1 MFNDLFRKKDIHEAV
16 KDVDTKSQGPKL
28 ERVFSVRDLT
38 FFGLAAI
45 VGAGIFSTIGKAT
58 FSGGPAVSLLF
69 VFVAIACGFTAL
81 SYAQFASTVPVSG
94 SAYTYAYVTFGE
106 LFAWIIGWALVL
118 EYAVSN
124 IVVAIS
130 WSEYFVTM
138 LENVFRIHWPRW
150 LAIDATT
157 ASKAFNEVAAATMA
171 GTLSEVP
178 THHIMLAE
186 VYEKAPMLGGFKVLL
201 NVPAVLITFLIT
213 WLIYVG
219 IKESRNVSNIL
230 VYIKVGIV
238 LLVIFAGIFYVD
250 TANWKP
256 FAPNGAK
263 GVMLSVAAVFFSF
276 IGFDAIS
283 TTAEETRNP
292 QKDMPKAMIYALII
306 TVILYVGITLVLTGM
321 VNHKEL
327 GVNDP
332 LAYVFKKV
340 NLPWMAGVVSVSA
353 VVAISSAL
361 LAFQVAQPRIWMV
374 MSRDGLLPKAFGK
387 IHKKYRTPGFATLV
401 TGFLVGIPALFLNME
416 FVIDL
421 TAVGTLFA
429 FIMVCGGILYM
440 DHTGLSESAK
450 FRVPY
455 INGKYLIVPL
465 FILAVWIVY
474 TAFGAEYVNPIK
486 HPLYG
491 VVWIVWLTLGILA
504 FKFNFSLLPV
514 IGILVNL
521 YLMAELGVSNWTM
534 FLIWLVIGLFI
545 YFGYGFRHSAL
556 RKREAASGS

>member
-1 MFNDLFRKKDIHEAV
+1 MANGLFQRKNIDQAV
-16 KDVDTKSQGPKL
+16 KDASDEGHGPSL
-28 ERVFSVRDLT
+28 ERVLSVKDLT

-58 FSGGPAVSLLF
+58 FAGGPAVSLLF
-69 VFVAIACGFTAL
+69 VFVAIACVFTAL

-94 SAYTYAYVTFGE
+94 SAYTYAYVAFGE

-150 LAIDATT
+150 LAIDSFT
-157 ASKAFNEVAAATMA
+157 ASKAYEEVAKATAA
-171 GTLSEVP
+171 GTLSELP
-178 THHIMLAE
+178 THSIQLAR
-186 VYEKAPMLGGFKVLL
+186 VYENAPTLGGFKVLMNL
-201 NVPAVLITFLIT
+201 PAAIITVLIT
-213 WLIYVG
+213 WLIYIG
-219 IKESRNVSNIL
+219 IKESRNVSNLL

-238 LLVIFAGIFYVD
+238 LMVIIGGVFYVD
-250 TANWKP
+250 TANWSP
-256 FAPNGAK
+256 FAPNGAQ

-283 TTAEETRNP
+283 TTAEETKNP
-292 QKDMPKAMIYALII
+292 QRDLPRAMIYALII
-306 TVILYVGITLVLTGM
+306 TTVLYVLITLVLTGM
-321 VNHKEL
+321 VNYKEL

-332 LAYVFKKV
+332 LAFVFEKIGVK
-340 NLPWMAGVVSVSA
+340 WMAGVVSVSA
-353 VVAISSAL
+353 VIAISSAL

-374 MSRDGLLPKAFGK
+374 MSRDGLLPKIFGD
-387 IHKKYRTPGFATLV
+387 IHVKYKTPWFSTLV
-401 TGFLVGIPALFLNME
+401 TGVLVAIPAMFLNME

-429 FIMVCGGILYM
+429 FILVCGGILYM
-440 DHTGLSESAK
+440 DHTGLSQRAK
-450 FRVPY
+450 FKVPY
-455 INGKYLIVPL
+455 INGKYLIIPL
-465 FILAVWIVY
+465 LAIAVWVVF
-474 TAFGAEYVNPIK
+474 TRFGAEYLNFME

-491 VVWIVWLTLGILA
+491 IFWLTWAVLGVLA
-504 FKFNFSLLPV
+504 FRYNFSLLPV

-521 YLMAELGVSNWTM
+521 YLMAELGASNWTM
-534 FLIWLVIGLFI
+534 FLIWLIIGMVI
-545 YFGYGFRHSAL
+545 YFTYGFKHSKL
-556 RKREAASGS
+556 R

>member
-1 MFNDLFRKKDIHEAV
+1 MANGLFQRKNIDQAV
-16 KDVDTKSQGPKL
+16 EDASDEGHGPRL
-28 ERVFSVRDLT
+28 ERVLSVKDLT

-58 FSGGPAVSLLF
+58 FAGGPAVSLLF
-69 VFVAIACGFTAL
+69 IFVAVACVFTAL

-106 LFAWIIGWALVL
+106 VFAWIIGWALVL

-150 LAIDATT
+150 LAIDAFT
-157 ASKAFNEVAAATMA
+157 ASKAFHEVAAATA
-171 GTLSEVP
+171 SGTLADLP
-178 THHIMLAE
+178 THSIQMAK
-186 VYEKAPMLGGFKVLL
+186 VYESAPSLGGFKVLMNL
-201 NVPAVLITFLIT
+201 PAAIITVLIT

-219 IKESRNVSNIL
+219 IKESRNVSNLL
-230 VYIKVGIV
+230 VYIKIAIV
-238 LLVIFAGIFYVD
+238 LMVIVGGVFYVD
-250 TANWKP
+250 TANWTP

-283 TTAEETRNP
+283 TTAEETKNP
-292 QKDMPKAMIYALII
+292 QRDLPRAMIYALII
-306 TVILYVGITLVLTGM
+306 TTVLYVLITLVLTGM
-321 VNHKEL
+321 VSYKEL

-332 LAYVFKKV
+332 LAFVFEKIGMK
-340 NLPWMAGVVSVSA
+340 WMAGVISVSA
-353 VVAISSAL
+353 VIAISSAL

-374 MSRDGLLPKAFGK
+374 MSRDGLLPKIFGD
-387 IHKKYRTPGFATLV
+387 IHQKYKTPWFSTLV
-401 TGFLVGIPALFLNME
+401 TGVLVAIPAMFLNME

-429 FIMVCGGILYM
+429 FILVCGGILYM
-440 DHTGLSESAK
+440 DHTGISQRAK

-455 INGKYLIVPL
+455 INGKYLIIPL
-465 FILAVWIVY
+465 LIVAGWVVY
-474 TAFGAEYVNPIK
+474 TRFGHEYLNFME

-491 VVWIVWLTLGILA
+491 IFWLTWAVLGVLA
-504 FKFNFSLLPV
+504 FRYNFSLFPV

-521 YLMAELGVSNWTM
+521 YLMAELGTSNWTM
-534 FLIWLVIGLFI
+534 FIIWLIIGMVI
-545 YFGYGFRHSAL
+545 YFTYGFRHSKL
-556 RKREAASGS
+556 RKHLHGA

>member
-1 MFNDLFRKKDIHEAV
+1 MANGLFQRKNIDQAV
-16 KDVDTKSQGPKL
+16 KDASDEGHGPRL
-28 ERVFSVRDLT
+28 ERVLSVKDLT

-58 FSGGPAVSLLF
+58 FAGGPAVSLLF
-69 VFVAIACGFTAL
+69 IFVAVACVFTAL

-94 SAYTYAYVTFGE
+94 SAYTYAYVAFGE

-150 LAIDATT
+150 LAIDSFT
-157 ASKAFNEVAAATMA
+157 ASKAYHEVLQATAA
-171 GTLSEVP
+171 GTLSELP
-178 THHIMLAE
+178 GHSIQLAK
-186 VYEKAPMLGGFKVLL
+186 VYESAPVLGGFKVLMNL
-201 NVPAVLITFLIT
+201 PAAIITVLIT
-213 WLIYVG
+213 WLIYIG
-219 IKESRNVSNIL
+219 IKESRNVSNLL
-230 VYIKVGIV
+230 VYIKIGIV
-238 LLVIFAGIFYVD
+238 LMVIVGGVFYVD
-250 TANWKP
+250 TANWSP
-256 FAPNGAK
+256 FAPNGTK

-283 TTAEETRNP
+283 TTAEETKNP
-292 QKDMPKAMIYALII
+292 QRDLPRAMIYALIVT
-306 TVILYVGITLVLTGM
+306 TVLYVLITLVLTGM
-321 VNHKEL
+321 VNYKEL

-332 LAYVFKKV
+332 LAFVFEKIGIK
-340 NLPWMAGVVSVSA
+340 WMAGVISVSA
-353 VVAISSAL
+353 VIAISSAL

-374 MSRDGLLPKAFGK
+374 MSRDGLLPKIFGD
-387 IHKKYRTPGFATLV
+387 IHTRYKTPWFSTLV
-401 TGFLVGIPALFLNME
+401 TGVLVAVPAMFLNME

-429 FIMVCGGILYM
+429 FILVCGGILYM
-440 DHTGLSESAK
+440 DHTGLSKRAK

-455 INGKYLIVPL
+455 INGKYLIIPL
-465 FILAVWIVY
+465 LAVAVWVVY
-474 TAFGAEYVNPIK
+474 SKIGPEYLNFMQ

-491 VVWIVWLTLGILA
+491 IFWLTWAVLGVLA
-504 FKFNFSLLPV
+504 FRYNFSLLPV

-521 YLMAELGVSNWTM
+521 YLMAELGTSNWTM
-534 FLIWLVIGLFI
+534 FLIWLIIGMVI
-545 YFGYGFRHSAL
+545 YFTYGFKNSKL
-556 RKREAASGS
+556 RKK

>member
-1 MFNDLFRKKDIHEAV
+1 MANGLFQRKNIDQAV
-16 KDVDTKSQGPKL
+16 SDASDEGHGPSL
-28 ERVFSVRDLT
+28 ERVLTVKDLT

-58 FSGGPAVSLLF
+58 FAGGPAVSLLF
-69 VFVAIACGFTAL
+69 VFVAVACVFTAL

-150 LAIDATT
+150 LAIDAFT
-157 ASKAFNEVAAATMA
+157 ASKAFDQVAAATAA
-171 GTLSEVP
+171 GTLPDLPSH
-178 THHIMLAE
+178 TLNIAK
-186 VYEKAPMLGGFKVLL
+186 VYENAPVIGSFKVLMNL
-201 NVPAVLITFLIT
+201 PAAIITVLIT
-213 WLIYVG
+213 WLIYLG
-219 IKESRNVSNIL
+219 IKESKNVSNLL
-230 VYIKVGIV
+230 VYIKIGIV
-238 LLVIFAGIFYVD
+238 LLVIVGGVFYVD
-250 TANWKP
+250 TANWVP
-256 FAPNGAK
+256 FAPNGTQ

-283 TTAEETRNP
+283 TTAEETKNP
-292 QKDMPKAMIYALII
+292 QRDLPRAMIYALII
-306 TVILYVGITLVLTGM
+306 TTVLYVLITLVLTGM
-321 VNHKEL
+321 VNYKEL

-332 LAYVFKKV
+332 LAFVFKK
-340 NLPWMAGVVSVSA
+340 LGMDWMAGVISVSA
-353 VVAISSAL
+353 VIAISSAL

-374 MSRDGLLPKAFGK
+374 MSRDGLLPKVFGD
-387 IHKKYRTPGFATLV
+387 IHPKYKTPWFSTIV
-401 TGFLVGIPALFLNME
+401 TGVLVAIPAMFLNME

-429 FIMVCGGILYM
+429 FILVCGGILYM
-440 DHTGLSESAK
+440 DHTGLSEKAK

-455 INGKYLIVPL
+455 INGKFVIIPL
-465 FILAVWIVY
+465 LAVAVWIVN
-474 TAFGAEYVNPIK
+474 TNFGSEYFDVMH

-491 VVWIVWLTLGILA
+491 IFWLTWIVLGLFA
-504 FKFNFSLLPV
+504 FKYNFSLLPV

-521 YLMAELGVSNWTM
+521 YLMAELGTSNWTM
-534 FLIWLVIGLFI
+534 FIIWLVIGMII
-545 YFGYGFRHSAL
+545 YFAYGYKHSKL
-556 RKREAASGS
+556 RKQA

>member
-1 MFNDLFRKKDIHEAV
+1 MGNPLFQRKNIEQAV
-16 KDVDTKSQGPKL
+16 QDASDESHGPSL
-28 ERVFSVRDLT
+28 ERILSVKDLT

-58 FSGGPAVSLLF
+58 FAGGPAVSLLF
-69 VFVAIACGFTAL
+69 IFVAIACVFTAL

-106 LFAWIIGWALVL
+106 VFAWIIGWALVL

-150 LAIDATT
+150 LAIDAFT
-157 ASKAFNEVAAATMA
+157 AGKAFDEVLAASTA
-171 GTLSEVP
+171 GTLAELPSH
-178 THHIMLAE
+178 TLQLAK
-186 VYEKAPMLGGFKVLL
+186 VYESAPVIGGIKVLMNL
-201 NVPAVLITFLIT
+201 PAAIITVLIT
-213 WLIYVG
+213 WLIYIG
-219 IKESRNVSNIL
+219 IKESRNVSNLL
-230 VYIKVGIV
+230 VYIKLGIV
-238 LLVIFAGIFYVD
+238 ILVILGGVFYVD
-250 TANWKP
+250 TANWTP
-256 FAPNGAK
+256 FAPNGTQ

-283 TTAEETRNP
+283 TTAEETKNP
-292 QKDMPKAMIYALII
+292 QRDLPRAMIYALIVT
-306 TVILYVGITLVLTGM
+306 TVLYVLITLVLTGM
-321 VNHKEL
+321 VNYKEL

-332 LAYVFKKV
+332 LAFVFEKIGM
-340 NLPWMAGVVSVSA
+340 NWMAGVISVSA
-353 VVAISSAL
+353 VIAISSAL

-374 MSRDGLLPKAFGK
+374 MSRDGLLPKVFGD
-387 IHKKYRTPGFATLV
+387 IHPKYKTPWFSTIV
-401 TGFLVGIPALFLNME
+401 TGVLVAVPAMFLNME

-429 FIMVCGGILYM
+429 FILVCGGILYM
-440 DHTGLSESAK
+440 DHTGLSQQAK

-455 INGKYLIVPL
+455 INGKFLILPL
-465 FILAVWIVY
+465 LAVGLYIVY
-474 TAFGAEYVNPIK
+474 TQVGPEYLNFMV

-491 VVWIVWLTLGILA
+491 IFWLTWAVLGILA
-504 FKFNFSLLPV
+504 FRYNFSLFPV

-521 YLMAELGVSNWTM
+521 YLMAELGTSNWTM
-534 FLIWLVIGLFI
+534 FLIWLVIGMVI
-545 YFGYGFRHSAL
+545 YGLYGYRNSKL
-556 RKREAASGS
+556 R

>member
-1 MFNDLFRKKDIHEAV
+1 MANGLFQRKNIDQAV
-16 KDVDTKSQGPKL
+16 KDASDEGHGPSL
-28 ERVFSVRDLT
+28 ERVLSVKDLT

-69 VFVAIACGFTAL
+69 IFVAIACVFTAL

-106 LFAWIIGWALVL
+106 VFAWIIGWALVL

-150 LAIDATT
+150 LAIDAFT
-157 ASKAFNEVAAATMA
+157 ASKAFDEVAAATAA
-171 GTLSEVP
+171 GTLSDLP
-178 THHIMLAE
+178 SHSINIAK
-186 VYEKAPMLGGFKVLL
+186 VYENAPVIAGFKVLMNL
-201 NVPAVLITFLIT
+201 PAAIITILIT
-213 WLIYVG
+213 WLIYIG
-219 IKESRNVSNIL
+219 IKESRNVSNLL
-230 VYIKVGIV
+230 VYIKIGIV
-238 LLVIFAGIFYVD
+238 LAVIIGGVFYVD
-250 TANWKP
+250 TANWVP
-256 FAPNGAK
+256 FAPNGSK
-263 GVMLSVAAVFFSF
+263 GIMLSVAAVFFSF

-283 TTAEETRNP
+283 TTAEETKNP
-292 QKDMPKAMIYALII
+292 QRDLPRAMIYALII
-306 TVILYVGITLVLTGM
+306 TTVLYVAITLVLTGM
-321 VNHKEL
+321 VNYKEL

-332 LAYVFKKV
+332 LAFVFKK
-340 NLPWMAGVVSVSA
+340 LGMDWMAGVVSVSA
-353 VVAISSAL
+353 VIAISSAL

-374 MSRDGLLPKAFGK
+374 MSRDGLLPKIFGD
-387 IHKKYRTPGFATLV
+387 IHEKYKTPWFSTIM
-401 TGFLVGIPALFLNME
+401 TGFLVAMPAMFLNME

-440 DHTGLSESAK
+440 DHHGISKTAK
-450 FRVPY
+450 FKVPY
-455 INGKYLIVPL
+455 INGKYLIIPL
-465 FILAVWIVY
+465 LAVAVWLVNTY
-474 TAFGAEYVNPIK
+474 FGSEYFNMME

-491 VVWIVWLTLGILA
+491 IFWLTWVVLGILA
-504 FKFNFSLLPV
+504 IKYNFSLLPV

-521 YLMAELGVSNWTM
+521 YLMAELGTSNWTM
-534 FLIWLVIGLFI
+534 FLIWLAIGMAI
-545 YFGYGFRHSAL
+545 YFMYGYKNSKL
-556 RKREAASGS
+556 RKQS

>member
-1 MFNDLFRKKDIHEAV
+1 MANGLFQRKDIDQAV
-16 KDVDTKSQGPKL
+16 KDASDEAHGPRL
-28 ERVFSVRDLT
+28 ERVLSVKDLT

-58 FSGGPAVSLLF
+58 FAGGPAVSLLF
-69 VFVAIACGFTAL
+69 IFVAVACVFTAL

-150 LAIDATT
+150 LAIDSFT
-157 ASKAFNEVAAATMA
+157 ASKAYNEVVQATAA
-171 GTLSEVP
+171 GTLSELP
-178 THHIMLAE
+178 THSLQMAK
-186 VYEKAPMLGGFKVLL
+186 VYENAPVIGSFKVLMNL
-201 NVPAVLITFLIT
+201 PAAIITVLIT
-213 WLIYVG
+213 WLIYIG
-219 IKESRNVSNIL
+219 IKESRNVSNLL
-230 VYIKVGIV
+230 VYIKIGIV
-238 LLVIFAGIFYVD
+238 LMVILGGVFYVD
-250 TANWKP
+250 TANWTP
-256 FAPNGAK
+256 FAPNGAQ

-283 TTAEETRNP
+283 TTAEETKNP
-292 QKDMPKAMIYALII
+292 QRDLPRAMIYALIVT
-306 TVILYVGITLVLTGM
+306 TVLYVLITLVLTGM
-321 VNHKEL
+321 VNYKEL

-332 LAYVFKKV
+332 LAFVFEKIGIK
-340 NLPWMAGVVSVSA
+340 WMAGVVSVSA
-353 VVAISSAL
+353 VIAISSAL

-374 MSRDGLLPKAFGK
+374 MSRDGLLPKVFGE
-387 IHKKYRTPGFATLV
+387 IHAKYRTPWFSTLV
-401 TGFLVGIPALFLNME
+401 TGVLVAVPALFLNME

-429 FIMVCGGILYM
+429 FILVCGGILYM
-440 DHTGLSESAK
+440 DHTGLSSQAK

-455 INGKYLIVPL
+455 INGKYLIIPL
-465 FILAVWIVY
+465 LAVAVWVVY
-474 TAFGAEYVNPIK
+474 TWFGAEYLNFME

-491 VVWIVWLTLGILA
+491 IFWLTWAVLGVLA
-504 FKFNFSLLPV
+504 FRYNFSLLPV

-521 YLMAELGVSNWTM
+521 YLMAELGTSNWTM
-534 FLIWLVIGLFI
+534 FLIWLIIGMVI
-545 YFGYGFRHSAL
+545 YFTYGFKHSKL
-556 RKREAASGS
+556 RKA